1 MAAACSGGSFYLPLG
16 RWRYRYYFVFV
27 DHENSRWAKLKIRGE
42 AAIKK
47 RGLGRAGRGSE
58 SLGRGGDAIS
68 WHRGAREY
76 VARAC
81 RRPLVKLRSRA
92 GVPRRSRGRPEGNST
107 RGGFL
112 RCRLRSPP
120 GGRAMRRAGGLA
132 IWARFWLLEALP
144 TRRWVEDILEA
155 GGLGSESLAFI
166 CPSPSFWSFN
176 ILKEDLIC
184 ESGNL
189 LTKERADRDSAK
201 LCDPGLRE
209 YSNGVWGP
217 SPARDNVGPS
227 SQALL
232 VGSESRQRSF
242 TYSRLVGSRVRPPS
256 FVLRDGHTHRRSL
269 PVFIMR

>member
-1 MAAACSGGSFYLPLG
+1 
-16 RWRYRYYFVFV
+16 
-27 DHENSRWAKLKIRGE
+27 
-42 AAIKK
+42 
-47 RGLGRAGRGSE
+47 
-58 SLGRGGDAIS
+58 
-68 WHRGAREY
+68 
-76 VARAC
+76 
-81 RRPLVKLRSRA
+81 
-92 GVPRRSRGRPEGNST
+92 
-107 RGGFL
+107 
-112 RCRLRSPP
+112 
-120 GGRAMRRAGGLA
+120 MRRARGLA

-242 TYSRLVGSRVRPPS
+242 TYSRLVGSREVAGGRLCLFPDLVRPSPVVCPAGRAHAPPVAARFYYALGCDS
-256 FVLRDGHTHRRSL
+256 QLLFLLFLVRCCFGSGSELRCLRR
-269 PVFIMR
+269 